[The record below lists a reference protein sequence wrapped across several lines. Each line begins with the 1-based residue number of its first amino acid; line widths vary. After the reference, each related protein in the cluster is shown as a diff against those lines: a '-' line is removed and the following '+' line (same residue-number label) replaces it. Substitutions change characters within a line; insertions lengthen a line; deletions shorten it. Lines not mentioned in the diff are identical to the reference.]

1 VSEFMTQRKSFVPVS
16 WVAGSH
22 APRAEDVNRRI
33 EFIRTRKARAK
44 QRVNEEFP
52 PVKLAVS

>member
-1 VSEFMTQRKSFVPVS
+1 MTQRKSFVPVS

>member
-1 VSEFMTQRKSFVPVS
+1 MTQRKSFVPVS

-33 EFIRTRKARAK
+33 DFIRKKKAREK
-44 QRVNEEFP
+44 KREKEEFP